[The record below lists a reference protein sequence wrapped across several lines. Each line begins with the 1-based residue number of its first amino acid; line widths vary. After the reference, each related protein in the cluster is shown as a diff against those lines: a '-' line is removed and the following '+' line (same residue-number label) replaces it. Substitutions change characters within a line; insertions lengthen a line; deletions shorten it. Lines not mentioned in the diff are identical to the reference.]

1 MHIIPKI
8 KSEWYIRPIGIIAAS
23 VSIAS
28 AFMMRFNV
36 WVSIV
41 LAIFGIIIAFGSI
54 AHQEG
59 EEKRLNTYAAI
70 SLVTSCI
77 TIILSILVV
86 LQIL

>member
-1 MHIIPKI
+1 M
-8 KSEWYIRPIGIIAAS
+8 KSELFNRPLGIMAAS

-41 LAIFGIIIAFGSI
+41 LAIIGIFLAFVSI
-54 AHQEG
+54 AQEG
-59 EEKRLNTYAAI
+59 EEKRLNTYAAVSI
-70 SLVTSCI
+70 VTSCV